1 MHERARIDPLRRGSG
16 TAERTRPPKAA
27 VRMSGRALLPAE
39 SASRFGDGA
48 SSNASRWN
56 EQSSTDG
63 GSVQSL
69 LLCTDG
75 QPLSLRM

>member
-1 MHERARIDPLRRGSG
+1 VH
-16 TAERTRPPKAA
+16 T
-27 VRMSGRALLPAE
+27 SGRALLPAE